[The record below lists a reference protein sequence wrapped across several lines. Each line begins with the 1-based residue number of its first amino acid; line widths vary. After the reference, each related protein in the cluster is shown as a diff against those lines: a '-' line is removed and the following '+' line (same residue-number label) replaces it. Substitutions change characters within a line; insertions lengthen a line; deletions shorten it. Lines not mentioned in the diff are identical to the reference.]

1 MANEKPDAFH
11 FGDVV
16 VDTKNF
22 RVVRDGQE
30 VTLTPRA
37 FDVLVFLIRNSG
49 RVVEKQELF
58 SEIWKGTFV
67 SDNALTKVIKEIRH
81 TLNDDAT
88 APRYIETIP
97 KRGYR
102 FMAEVMEGAGPS
114 AVHAKTTET
123 FEKPR
128 YLSRSSMWLA
138 VVLLLIAVVGG
149 WLLFRS
155 KKTEVSAPNIQT
167 IAVLPFKPLNA
178 EARDESLEMGMAETL
193 ITRLSNLKQVVV
205 RPMSAVRKYTDL
217 QQDPIKAG
225 QEVQAEAVLDGS
237 IQKVGE
243 RVRVTVRLI
252 NVRSGEPVW
261 SEQFDENFTDIFKVQ
276 DSIAERITTAL
287 TLQLSRP
294 EKEQLAKH
302 LTDNPEAYQLYL
314 RAQLL

>member
-102 FMAEVMEGAGPS
+102 FIAEVMEGAGPS
-114 AVHAKTTET
+114 AVHGLWRIPDRATDGWGRAGAR
-123 FEKPR
+123 PGVR
-128 YLSRSSMWLA
+128 RSA
-138 VVLLLIAVVGG
+138 N
-149 WLLFRS
+149 R
-155 KKTEVSAPNIQT
+155 Q
-167 IAVLPFKPLNA
+167 
-178 EARDESLEMGMAETL
+178 
-193 ITRLSNLKQVVV
+193 
-205 RPMSAVRKYTDL
+205 RPPWHSSECL
-217 QQDPIKAG
+217 Q
-225 QEVQAEAVLDGS
+225 
-237 IQKVGE
+237 
-243 RVRVTVRLI
+243 RC
-252 NVRSGEPVW
+252 
-261 SEQFDENFTDIFKVQ
+261 
-276 DSIAERITTAL
+276 
-287 TLQLSRP
+287 
-294 EKEQLAKH
+294 
-302 LTDNPEAYQLYL
+302 
-314 RAQLL
+314 